1 MSDALAVLD
10 AMARRQGESSGS
22 LVVRVDVLRQGGR
35 FEAAFAVSGEA
46 VAKSPGQW
54 RLWLLRAEVAGQA
67 GRCTPAFEA
76 LDSARALAPA
86 SHPDIGRLAEW
97 LSRAETDC
105 QGGT

>member
-1 MSDALAVLD
+1 
-10 AMARRQGESSGS
+10 MARRQGESSGS

-76 LDSARALAPA
+76 LDSARARAPA
-86 SHPDIGRLAEW
+86 SQPDIGRLAEW
-97 LSRAETDC
+97 LSRAETGC